1 MDKTITLWGNTASV
15 DPRGLDLLSAM
26 LVYEPAKRISAKQ
39 SMSHPYFDD
48 LDKSQYTIG

>member
-1 MDKTITLWGNTASV
+1 MDKTITQWGNTSAV
-15 DPRGLDLLSAM
+15 DPLGLDLLSAM

-39 SMSHPYFDD
+39 SMSHRYFDD